1 RRFENASASQLFRK
15 FIDMPGRVIYDGKKF
30 TIKIRKRAHTP
41 LLKEV
46 KKLQKPIKIPW
57 LNNRTIE
64 FIWTA

>member
-1 RRFENASASQLFRK
+1 
-15 FIDMPGRVIYDGKKF
+15 MPGRVIYDGKKF

-41 LLKEV
+41 ILKEV